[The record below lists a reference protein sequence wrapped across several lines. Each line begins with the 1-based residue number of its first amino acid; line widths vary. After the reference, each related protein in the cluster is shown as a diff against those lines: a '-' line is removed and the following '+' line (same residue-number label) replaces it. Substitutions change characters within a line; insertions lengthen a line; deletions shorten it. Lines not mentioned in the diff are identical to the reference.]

1 MKTKTIGPGSSP
13 EGRRIKRPGER
24 SAPGSLQRT
33 SIRGTLAEAG
43 CRHLAATGE
52 GRGAAELGRIA
63 LVIVLAL
70 AACGPSVE
78 QREAEVRERVEALLK
93 AFDERD
99 FATAHS
105 MLSAADRERHP
116 RDRYVARHAGA
127 TDLLRG
133 AKLSYTI
140 RSVELTG
147 DRAHVVVTYE
157 IPLELLRM
165 MRSVVGA
172 SPIGVVEGTTVER
185 EFNLARE
192 EDGWRVVLS
201 ELESSMEEQ
210 FRGR

>member
-1 MKTKTIGPGSSP
+1 M
-13 EGRRIKRPGER
+13 R
-24 SAPGSLQRT
+24 
-33 SIRGTLAEAG
+33 AG
-43 CRHLAATGE
+43 H
-52 GRGAAELGRIA
+52 
-63 LVIVLAL
+63 
-70 AACGPSVE
+70 
-78 QREAEVRERVEALLK
+78 RVA
-93 AFDERD
+93 
-99 FATAHS
+99 
-105 MLSAADRERHP
+105 SAASKKHQPVRLRCLGGDAAPADFEEH
-116 RDRYVARHAGA
+116 G
-127 TDLLRG
+127 LRG

-172 SPIGVVEGTTVER
+172 SPIGVVEDTTVER